1 MPLGVTLAHQ
11 TGSDI
16 TLVIGA
22 VFASGTF
29 GAFASPLS
37 DNTVTLCTILDV
49 PLMEYAHFKLRPS
62 LIAAG
67 ISTIL
72 FGIASLFLG

>member
-1 MPLGVTLAHQ
+1 MA
-11 TGSDI
+11 
-16 TLVIGA
+16 IGA

-37 DNTVTLCTILDV
+37 DNTVTTCTVLEIEVVKYARSKLV
-49 PLMEYAHFKLRPS
+49 PA

-67 ISTIL
+67 ISVVL
-72 FGIASLFLG
+72 YGVFSFFG

>member
-1 MPLGVTLAHQ
+1 MPLAVTLAHQ
-11 TGSDI
+11 AGSSLI
-16 TLVIGA
+16 LVIGA

-37 DNTVTLCTILDV
+37 DNTVTLCAILNLPVID
-49 PLMEYAHFKLRPS
+49 YARSKLKPS

-67 ISTIL
+67 ITTVL
-72 FGIASLFLG
+72 YGVASLLM